1 MSPNL
6 HGFGGVV
13 EAEADMA
20 GADPDLSMRGWG
32 TFNLGKDLTLVV
44 RLQHLAG
51 LLRLS
56 NRYTDSDLLLF
67 LLCQEQP

>member
-13 EAEADMA
+13 ETEADMA

-32 TFNLGKDLTLVV
+32 NFDLGKDSM
-44 RLQHLAG
+44 LAV
-51 LLRLS
+51 
-56 NRYTDSDLLLF
+56 
-67 LLCQEQP
+67 